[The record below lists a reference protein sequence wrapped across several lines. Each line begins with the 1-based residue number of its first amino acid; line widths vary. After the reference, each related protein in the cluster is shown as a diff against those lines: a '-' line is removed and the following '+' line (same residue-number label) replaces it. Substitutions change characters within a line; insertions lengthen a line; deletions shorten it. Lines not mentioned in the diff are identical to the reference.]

1 MKVKN
6 RLSLEFTFLFAIL
19 LLTVLTGIYLF
30 VEHNRL
36 KNYFNALD
44 QRAVTAAQFY
54 LAEDNLSKENFH
66 EVTKSFPKSLSR
78 EVIRIY
84 DARYHSRF
92 IPDTEPHWPKAI
104 LEQVTVQK
112 HIHLIQKNQ
121 QVTGIYYVDN
131 SGDYIIM
138 VSAFDE
144 SGERDMHD
152 LGLIML
158 FFFSFSLII
167 TFVLGRIFS
176 RIALSP
182 IVRITDN
189 LKKIRS
195 SSLDQRLPIHQNNA
209 DEIDFLSVAINQLL
223 EHLDQS
229 FEGQQLFIS
238 NVSHELRTPL
248 TTILGEAETTL
259 MNERSAHEYK
269 QAFLSIIK
277 ETGHLQDIISS
288 LMELMQTSEKN
299 FEFQPIRMDELLWEI
314 VDDLILRSESSKIKV
329 EYNLPT
335 DVLKS
340 TIQGN
345 RELLFIAICNVIKNA
360 VKFSD
365 QEEVFCSIFSD
376 SQGIN
381 LIIKDQGIGINQND
395 LLKVFQPFFRSSN
408 AIRYPG
414 YGIGLSLT
422 QNVVRLHNGTIKVR
436 SALNQGTEFQLVF
449 PRSFHIK

>member
-6 RLSLEFTFLFAIL
+6 RLSLEFTFLFAVL
-19 LLTVLTGIYLF
+19 LLMVLTGIYFF
-30 VEHNRL
+30 VEHNRV

-44 QRAVTAAQFY
+44 QRAIIAAQFY

-84 DARYHSRF
+84 DARYRSRF
-92 IPDTEPHWPKAI
+92 IPDNDIFWSKSI
-104 LEQVTVQK
+104 LQQVTTQK
-112 HIHLIQKNQ
+112 HIHFIQKDQ

-138 VSAFDE
+138 VSAFDV
-144 SGERDMHD
+144 SGERDMHQ

-158 FFFSFSLII
+158 FFFLFSLVI
-167 TFVLGRIFS
+167 TFLLGRVFS
-176 RIALSP
+176 SIALSP
-182 IVRITDN
+182 IVRITNN
-189 LKKIRS
+189 LNKIRS
-195 SSLDQRLPIHQNNA
+195 SSLEQRLPIHQKNA

-223 EHLDQS
+223 EHLNQT

-248 TTILGEAETTL
+248 TTILGVAETTL
-259 MNERSAHEYK
+259 MNERSPDDYK
-269 QAFLSIIK
+269 QAFSSIIK

-314 VDDLILRSESSKIKV
+314 VDDLTLRTESSKIKV
-329 EYNLPT
+329 DYNLPS
-335 DVLKS
+335 DELKS
-340 TIQGN
+340 VIQGN
-345 RELLFIAICNVIKNA
+345 RELLLIAISNVIKNA

-365 QEEVFCSIFSD
+365 QQQVVCSIFSD

-381 LIIKDQGIGINQND
+381 LTIKDQGIGINQND